1 MKKIERQIKNSIQ
14 VNNLDFL
21 NNLPHIP
28 KKNNIKYVIPILILS
43 SFIFCI
49 NINKNVPLKEITD
62 TIIINN
68 IEYNDK
74 KNSSALDKI
83 NTMEQNVNMNVEN
96 TTINQINT
104 YYNINL
110 KENNLYKSYNE
121 TTINKI
127 IQTIIEYKE
136 NEKNTVVII
145 SKNDNILYNKE
156 LFDYLITL
164 PKSKI
169 NNTDLII
176 SKSDIYYVTLI
187 KDNTNYLIYSELNEL
202 DLINFIKENII

>member
-1 MKKIERQIKNSIQ
+1 MKKIEKQIKNSIQ
-14 VNNLDFL
+14 INNLDFL
-21 NNLPHIP
+21 NTLPHIH
-28 KKNNIKYVIPILILS
+28 KKTNIKYVIPILILS
-43 SFIFCI
+43 SFIFYI
-49 NINKNVPLKEITD
+49 NINKKIPIEEIAD
-62 TIIINN
+62 TIVINN
-68 IEYNDK
+68 IEYKDNY
-74 KNSSALDKI
+74 SSLDKI

-121 TTINKI
+121 TIADKI

-145 SKNDNILYNKE
+145 NKSDNMLYNKE
-156 LFDYLITL
+156 LFNYLITL

-169 NNTDLII
+169 DDINLTI
-176 SKSDIYYVTLI
+176 SQDDIYYVALF
-187 KDNTNYLIYSELNEL
+187 KDNINYLIYSELNEL
-202 DLINFIKENII
+202 NLIKFIKENII

>member
-1 MKKIERQIKNSIQ
+1 MKKIEKQIKNSIQ
-14 VNNLDFL
+14 INNLDFL
-21 NNLPHIP
+21 NTLPHIP
-28 KKNNIKYVIPILILS
+28 KKTNIKYVIPILILS
-43 SFIFCI
+43 SFIFYI
-49 NINKNVPLKEITD
+49 NINKKIPIEEIAD
-62 TIIINN
+62 TIVINN
-68 IEYNDK
+68 IEYKDNY
-74 KNSSALDKI
+74 SSLDKI

-121 TTINKI
+121 TIADKI

-145 SKNDNILYNKE
+145 NKSDNMLYNKE
-156 LFDYLITL
+156 LFNYLITL

-169 NNTDLII
+169 DDINLTI
-176 SKSDIYYVTLI
+176 SQDDIYYVALF
-187 KDNTNYLIYSELNEL
+187 KDNINYLIYSELNEL
-202 DLINFIKENII
+202 NLIKFIKENII

>member
-1 MKKIERQIKNSIQ
+1 MKKIEKQIKNSIQ
-14 VNNLDFL
+14 INNLDFL
-21 NNLPHIP
+21 NTLPHIP
-28 KKNNIKYVIPILILS
+28 KKTNIKYVIPILILS
-43 SFIFCI
+43 SFIFYI
-49 NINKNVPLKEITD
+49 NINKKIPIEEIAD
-62 TIIINN
+62 TIVINN
-68 IEYNDK
+68 IEYKDK
-74 KNSSALDKI
+74 YSSFYKI

-121 TTINKI
+121 TIADKI

-145 SKNDNILYNKE
+145 NKSDNMLYNKE
-156 LFDYLITL
+156 LFNYLITL

-169 NNTDLII
+169 DDINLTI
-176 SKSDIYYVTLI
+176 SQNDIYYVALF
-187 KDNTNYLIYSELNEL
+187 KDNINYLIYSELNEL
-202 DLINFIKENII
+202 NLIKFIKENII

>member
-1 MKKIERQIKNSIQ
+1 MKKIEKQIKNSIQ
-14 VNNLDFL
+14 INNLDFL
-21 NNLPHIP
+21 NTLPHIP
-28 KKNNIKYVIPILILS
+28 KKTNIKYVIPILILS
-43 SFIFCI
+43 SFIFYI
-49 NINKNVPLKEITD
+49 NINKKISIEEIAD
-62 TIIINN
+62 TIVINN
-68 IEYNDK
+68 IEYKDNY
-74 KNSSALDKI
+74 SSLDKI

-121 TTINKI
+121 TTADKI

-145 SKNDNILYNKE
+145 NKSDNMLYNKE
-156 LFDYLITL
+156 LFNYLITL

-169 NNTDLII
+169 DDINLTI
-176 SKSDIYYVTLI
+176 SQDDIYYVALF
-187 KDNTNYLIYSELNEL
+187 KDNINYLIYSELNEL
-202 DLINFIKENII
+202 NLIKFIKENII